1 MEIVHANVQSVLSTL
16 RFRAD
21 LLTVMRDLA
30 QHVDEV
36 DLSNRDDQEARRRVS
51 LRRLQRRLTNLHGDY
66 EEGELERAN
75 YEGRLQD
82 MTAKVTALQAQVFT
96 EAVPKVSLLHSIDY
110 LSDLRHLW
118 HIASDTERQTL
129 ARLLFED
136 IVYDLDEQRIVSYRL
151 KAWLVPLLDA
161 V

>member
-36 DLSNRDDQEARRRVS
+36 ELSNRDDQEAQRRVS
-51 LRRLQRRLTNLHGDY
+51 LRRLQRRLANLHGDY
-66 EEGELERAN
+66 EEGELERVN

-82 MTAKVTALQAQVFT
+82 MTAKVIALQAQVST
-96 EAVPKVSLLHSIDY
+96 EAVPKVSLLRSIDY

-118 HIASDTERQTL
+118 QIASDTERQTL

-151 KAWLVPLLDA
+151 KAWLTPLLDKP
-161 V
+161 